1 MGANEPE
8 VVPGQQVVSLS
19 VASLKEVLIVL
30 VTAPVASPLPT
41 ALFEGGHSGA
51 TAQDVARL
59 APVLSGLSFGHGVE
73 RPAGF
78 RIDLVTLDP
87 RVLHW
92 VDVDREP

>member
-41 ALFEGGHSGA
+41 VPLEGGHSGA
-51 TAQDVARL
+51 TAQDDAGL

-73 RPAGF
+73 RSAGY